1 MKTTQLL
8 LAAGIVTLMSGC
20 ASIVTD
26 RNATINLATSNG
38 QTTKVTIDGQEFS
51 APGVVSVLKNGE
63 DKLIIAKDEKCTA
76 QTLAKK
82 EVELAFWGNI
92 LTGGLLGSTT
102 DYSTDKMW
110 TYSDTVMINCN
121 S

>member
-1 MKTTQLL
+1 MKTTKML
-8 LAAGIVTLMSGC
+8 LAAGIVALLSGC

-38 QTTKVTIDGQEFS
+38 QTTKVTIDGQEYT
-51 APGVVSVLKNGE
+51 APGVISVLKNGE
-63 DKLIIAKDEKCTA
+63 SKMVIAKNEKCTP
-76 QTLAKK
+76 QTLVEKK
-82 EVELAFWGNI
+82 VELAFWGNI
-92 LTGGLLGSTT
+92 ITGGLFGSTT

-110 TYSDTVMINCN
+110 TYSDTVIINCN